1 MKAVFFALTSAAS
14 LLSAAAWAQSAEPS
28 STTATYGAWTVTCA
42 TKAAEAD
49 AVAEKICQMTIS
61 LSLKGA
67 DGQVSPLI
75 EVAIGQ
81 PPGETGARVVVQV
94 PIDVALREGLTFS
107 VDAAGGDST
116 QTPKPQTDLA
126 NATYF
131 ACVPKGCIA
140 DAALTADAIA
150 ALSGSTASNVTFTA
164 LAGAKKITV
173 PVPMAG
179 FGDAWAAL
187 GIATP

>member
-1 MKAVFFALTSAAS
+1 MRGFSLIIAAFVMPGG
-14 LLSAAAWAQSAEPS
+14 AWAQSAEPS

-42 TKAAEAD
+42 ATASDTTASQKL
-49 AVAEKICQMTIS
+49 CQMTIS
-61 LSLKGA
+61 LSLKGN

-75 EVAIGQ
+75 EVAIGR
-81 PPGETGARVVVQV
+81 PPGDTAARIVVQV
-94 PIDVALREGLTFS
+94 PIEVALREGLTVS
-107 VDAAGGDST
+107 VDAAGSDSA

-131 ACVPKGCIA
+131 ACVPKGCVA
-140 DAALTADAIA
+140 DAALTAEAIA
-150 ALSGSTASNVTFTA
+150 ALTAATATNVTFTA

-187 GIATP
+187 GL

>member
-1 MKAVFFALTSAAS
+1 MKAFFFALTSAAS
-14 LLSAAAWAQSAEPS
+14 LLSSAAWAQSAEPS

-42 TKAAEAD
+42 TKAAESD
-49 AVAEKICQMTIS
+49 AAAEKICQMTIS

-94 PIDVALREGLTFS
+94 PLDVALREGLTF
-107 VDAAGGDST
+107 T

-140 DAALTADAIA
+140 DAELTADAIA
-150 ALSGSTASNVTFTA
+150 ALTGSTASNVTFTA

-187 GIATP
+187 AIATP

>member
-1 MKAVFFALTSAAS
+1 MFLPAIAC
-14 LLSAAAWAQSAEPS
+14 AQSAEPS

-42 TKAAEAD
+42 AEAAEDGA
-49 AVAEKICQMTIS
+49 AAEKVCQMTIS
-61 LSLKGA
+61 LSLKGT

-81 PPGETGARVVVQV
+81 PPGDTGARIVVQV
-94 PIDVALREGLTFS
+94 PIDVALREGLTVS
-107 VDAAGGDST
+107 VDAAGGDSA
-116 QTPKPQTDLA
+116 QSPKPQTDLA

-131 ACVPKGCIA
+131 ACVPQGCVA
-140 DAALTADAIA
+140 DAALTTQAVA
-150 ALSGSTASNVTFTA
+150 ALTTATATNVTFTT

-179 FGDAWAAL
+179 FGDAWTAL
-187 GIATP
+187 GLTSP